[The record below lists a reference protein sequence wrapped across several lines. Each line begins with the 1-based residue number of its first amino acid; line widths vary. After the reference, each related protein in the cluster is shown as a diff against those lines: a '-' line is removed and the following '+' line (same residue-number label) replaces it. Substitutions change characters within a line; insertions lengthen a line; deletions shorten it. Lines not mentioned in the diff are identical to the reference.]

1 MTRSATAQKFIHD
14 DIDNS
19 QARFPNSLPKHR
31 YPARLTLLEAKMSN
45 RRVMPIVLILLIGV
59 VGAEDRVQSEL
70 RFAAHTKDEK
80 TAGVWVDGQ
89 YVGFVKELAGDKKL
103 MLLPGKHEIVIRQAW
118 YNEFV
123 NQVILEPGQIDQI
136 NVALVKSARLPTKDA
151 TGELK
156 IAATPSRAA
165 VFVDGQYAGHVE
177 EFNGV
182 GKAMLLTPGQHRLRI
197 ALPGYLPFDT
207 MVDLRPQQKLKIQTD
222 LVKGS
227 ITEAGSQ
234 VIKQ

>member
-1 MTRSATAQKFIHD
+1 MF
-14 DIDNS
+14 
-19 QARFPNSLPKHR
+19 
-31 YPARLTLLEAKMSN
+31 N

-70 RFAAHTKDEK
+70 RFAGHTKDEK
-80 TAGVWVDGQ
+80 TAGVWIDGQ

-103 MLLPGKHEIVIRQAW
+103 MFLPGKHEIVIRQAW

-123 NQVILEPGQIDQI
+123 KQVILEPGQIEQI

-156 IAATPSRAA
+156 IAATPSRAV
-165 VFVDGQYAGHVE
+165 VFVDGQYAGHVD

-182 GKAMLLTPGQHRLRI
+182 GKALLLTPGQHRLRI

>member
-1 MTRSATAQKFIHD
+1 
-14 DIDNS
+14 
-19 QARFPNSLPKHR
+19 
-31 YPARLTLLEAKMSN
+31 
-45 RRVMPIVLILLIGV
+45 MPLVVILLISV
-59 VGAEDRVQSEL
+59 AYAQERVQSGL
-70 RFAAHTKDEK
+70 RFAAHSKDEK

-89 YVGFVKELAGDKKL
+89 YVGFVQELAGDKKL
-103 MLLPGKHEIVIRQAW
+103 TLLPGKHEIVIRQAW
-118 YNEFV
+118 YNEFAKEL
-123 NQVILEPGQIDQI
+123 ILEPGQTYE
-136 NVALVKSARLPTKDA
+136 VKVELVKSAELPTKDA

-165 VFVDGQYAGHVE
+165 VFVDGQYAGHVD
-177 EFNGV
+177 EFDGV

-227 ITEAGSQ
+227 ITNAGTQ
-234 VIKQ
+234 VAK

>member
-1 MTRSATAQKFIHD
+1 MI
-14 DIDNS
+14 IENVVCLLGS
-19 QARFPNSLPKHR
+19 Q
-31 YPARLTLLEAKMSN
+31 MSN
-45 RRVMPIVLILLIGV
+45 RRVMPIVVILLISAV
-59 VGAEDRVQSEL
+59 CAEDRLQSEL
-70 RFAAHTKDEK
+70 QFAAHSKEEK

-89 YVGFVKELAGDKKL
+89 YVGFVKELAGAKKL

-118 YNEFV
+118 YDEFV
-123 NQVILEPGQIDQI
+123 KEVILEPGQTHE
-136 NVALVKSARLPTKDA
+136 VKVELVKSARLPTKDA

-165 VFVDGQYAGHVE
+165 VFVDGQYAGHVD
-177 EFNGV
+177 EFDGV

-227 ITEAGSQ
+227 ITKAGSQ
-234 VIKQ
+234 VSEQ

>member
-1 MTRSATAQKFIHD
+1 MSCRI
-14 DIDNS
+14 
-19 QARFPNSLPKHR
+19 SLSS
-31 YPARLTLLEAKMSN
+31 LLAIMFFAG
-45 RRVMPIVLILLIGV
+45 M
-59 VGAEDRVQSEL
+59 VGAENRVQAEL
-70 RFAAHTKDEK
+70 RFVGHNNDEK

-89 YVGFVKELAGDKKL
+89 YVGYVKELTGEKKL
-103 MLLPGKHEIVIRQAW
+103 MLLPGKHEVIVRQAW
-118 YNEFV
+118 FDELV
-123 NQVILEPGQIDQI
+123 QQVILEPGQVREI
-136 NVALVKSARLPTKDA
+136 NVSLVKSAPIPKGEA

-156 IAATPSRAA
+156 ISATPSRAA
-165 VFVDGQYAGHVE
+165 VFVDTQYAGHAD
-177 EFNGV
+177 EFDGV

-234 VIKQ
+234 VNKQ

>member
-1 MTRSATAQKFIHD
+1 VITENVVR
-14 DIDNS
+14 
-19 QARFPNSLPKHR
+19 
-31 YPARLTLLEAKMSN
+31 LLESQMSN
-45 RRVMPIVLILLIGV
+45 RRVMPVVVILLISV
-59 VGAEDRVQSEL
+59 VCAEDRLQSEL
-70 RFAAHTKDEK
+70 RFAAHSKDEK

-123 NQVILEPGQIDQI
+123 KEVILEPGQTHE
-136 NVALVKSARLPTKDA
+136 VKVELVKSARLPTKDA

-165 VFVDGQYAGHVE
+165 VFVDGQYAGHVD
-177 EFNGV
+177 EFDGV

-207 MVDLRPQQKLKIQTD
+207 TVDLHPQQKLKIQTD

-227 ITEAGSQ
+227 ITKAGSQ
-234 VIKQ
+234 VSEQ

>member
-1 MTRSATAQKFIHD
+1 
-14 DIDNS
+14 
-19 QARFPNSLPKHR
+19 
-31 YPARLTLLEAKMSN
+31 MSN
-45 RRVMPIVLILLIGV
+45 LRLMPVIVILLIGV
-59 VGAEDRVQSEL
+59 AFTQDRVQSEL
-70 RFAAHTKDEK
+70 RFAAHSKDEK

-89 YVGFVKELAGDKKL
+89 YVGFVKELEGDKKL

-123 NQVILEPGQIDQI
+123 MDVILEPGKTHEV
-136 NVALVKSARLPTKDA
+136 NVELVKSPRLPTKDA
-151 TGELK
+151 TAELK

-165 VFVDGQYAGHVE
+165 VFVDGQYAGHVD
-177 EFNGV
+177 EFDGV

-222 LVKGS
+222 LEKGS

-234 VIKQ
+234 VSKQ

>member
-1 MTRSATAQKFIHD
+1 MTQ
-14 DIDNS
+14 
-19 QARFPNSLPKHR
+19 
-31 YPARLTLLEAKMSN
+31 MSN
-45 RRVMPIVLILLIGV
+45 RRVVPVIVILLIGV
-59 VGAEDRVQSEL
+59 VCAQDRVQSEL
-70 RFAAHTKDEK
+70 RFAAHSKDEK

-89 YVGFVKELAGDKKL
+89 YVGFVKELVDDKKL
-103 MLLPGKHEIVIRQAW
+103 MLLPGKHEIVIRQPW

-123 NQVILEPGQIDQI
+123 KEVILEPGKTHE
-136 NVALVKSARLPTKDA
+136 VKVELVKSAQLPTKDA

-165 VFVDGQYAGHVE
+165 VFVDGQYAGHVD
-177 EFNGV
+177 EFGGV

-234 VIKQ
+234 VNKQ

>member
-1 MTRSATAQKFIHD
+1 
-14 DIDNS
+14 
-19 QARFPNSLPKHR
+19 
-31 YPARLTLLEAKMSN
+31 MSN
-45 RRVMPIVLILLIGV
+45 RRMIPVVVILLIGV
-59 VGAEDRVQSEL
+59 VCAQDRVQSEL
-70 RFAAHTKDEK
+70 RFAAHSKDEK

-123 NQVILEPGQIDQI
+123 KEVILEPGKTHE
-136 NVALVKSARLPTKDA
+136 VKVELVKSARLPTKDA

-165 VFVDGQYAGHVE
+165 VFVDGQYAGHVD
-177 EFNGV
+177 EFDGV
-182 GKAMLLTPGQHRLRI
+182 GKAMLLTPGQHRLHI

-207 MVDLRPQQKLKIQTD
+207 TVDVRPQQKLKIQTD

-234 VIKQ
+234 VSKQ

>member
-1 MTRSATAQKFIHD
+1 ML
-14 DIDNS
+14 N
-19 QARFPNSLPKHR
+19 HR
-31 YPARLTLLEAKMSN
+31 VVQVFLGIM
-45 RRVMPIVLILLIGV
+45 LLIPAMS
-59 VGAEDRVQSEL
+59 AEERVQSEL
-70 RFAAHTKDEK
+70 RFTAHTKDEK

-89 YVGFVKELAGDKKL
+89 YVGFVKELEGNNKL
-103 MLLPGKHEIVIRQAW
+103 KLLPGRHEVVIRQAW
-118 YNEFV
+118 YDEFV
-123 NQVILEPGQIDQI
+123 KQIVLEPGQTQEL

-177 EFNGV
+177 EFDGV
-182 GKAMLLTPGQHRLRI
+182 GKAMLLTPGQHHLRI

-207 MVDLRPQQKLKIQTD
+207 MVDLRAQQKLKIQTD

-227 ITEAGSQ
+227 ITGAGPQ
-234 VIKQ
+234 VNKL

>member
-1 MTRSATAQKFIHD
+1 M
-14 DIDNS
+14 
-19 QARFPNSLPKHR
+19 
-31 YPARLTLLEAKMSN
+31 
-45 RRVMPIVLILLIGV
+45 VILLISV
-59 VGAEDRVQSEL
+59 VCAQAQVQSEL
-70 RFAAHTKDEK
+70 RFAAHSKDEK
-80 TAGVWVDGQ
+80 TARVWIDGQ
-89 YVGFVKELAGDKKL
+89 YVGSVKEFSGDKKL
-103 MLLPGKHEIVIRQAW
+103 KLLPGKHEIVIRQAW

-123 NQVILEPGQIDQI
+123 TEVVLEPGHTHEV
-136 NVALVKSARLPTKDA
+136 NVNLVKSARLPTKDA

-165 VFVDGQYAGHVE
+165 VFVDGQYAGHVD
-177 EFNGV
+177 EFDGV
-182 GKAMLLTPGQHRLRI
+182 GKAMLLTPGQHRLHI

-234 VIKQ
+234 VNKQ

>member
-1 MTRSATAQKFIHD
+1 ML
-14 DIDNS
+14 N
-19 QARFPNSLPKHR
+19 HR
-31 YPARLTLLEAKMSN
+31 MVKVFLGIM
-45 RRVMPIVLILLIGV
+45 LLIPV
-59 VGAEDRVQSEL
+59 MSAAERVQSEL

-80 TAGVWVDGQ
+80 TAGVWLDGQ
-89 YVGFVKELAGDKKL
+89 YVGFVKELEGNNKL
-103 MLLPGKHEIVIRQAW
+103 KLLPGKHEIVIRQAW
-118 YNEFV
+118 YDEFV
-123 NQVILEPGQIDQI
+123 RQIVLEPGQTQEL

-177 EFNGV
+177 EFDGV
-182 GKAMLLTPGQHRLRI
+182 GKAMLLTPGQHHLRI

-207 MVDLRPQQKLKIQTD
+207 MVDLRAQQKLKIQTD

-227 ITEAGSQ
+227 ITGAGPQ
-234 VIKQ
+234 VNKQ

>member
-1 MTRSATAQKFIHD
+1 
-14 DIDNS
+14 
-19 QARFPNSLPKHR
+19 
-31 YPARLTLLEAKMSN
+31 MSN
-45 RRVMPIVLILLIGV
+45 RRVMPVVVILLISV
-59 VGAEDRVQSEL
+59 VCAEDRLQSEL
-70 RFAAHTKDEK
+70 RFVAHSKDEK

-103 MLLPGKHEIVIRQAW
+103 MLLPGKHEIIIRQAW

-123 NQVILEPGQIDQI
+123 KEIILEPGQTHE
-136 NVALVKSARLPTKDA
+136 VKVELVKSARLPTKDA

-165 VFVDGQYAGHVE
+165 VFVDGQYAGHVD
-177 EFNGV
+177 EFDGV
-182 GKAMLLTPGQHRLRI
+182 GKAMLLTPGEHRLRI

-207 MVDLRPQQKLKIQTD
+207 MVDLHPQQKLKIQTD

-227 ITEAGSQ
+227 ITKAGSQ
-234 VIKQ
+234 VSEQ

>member
-1 MTRSATAQKFIHD
+1 M
-14 DIDNS
+14 
-19 QARFPNSLPKHR
+19 P
-31 YPARLTLLEAKMSN
+31 N
-45 RRVMPIVLILLIGV
+45 RRVLPLVVMLLIGV
-59 VGAEDRVQSEL
+59 LCAEDRVQSEL
-70 RFAAHTKDEK
+70 RFAAHGKDEK

-89 YVGFVKELAGDKKL
+89 YVGSVKELGGDKKL

-123 NQVILEPGQIDQI
+123 REIVLEPGQTHEI
-136 NVALVKSARLPTKDA
+136 NVELVKSARLPTKDA

-165 VFVDGQYAGHVE
+165 VFVDGQYAGHVD
-177 EFNGV
+177 EFDGV
-182 GKAMLLTPGQHRLRI
+182 GKAMLITPGQHRVRI

-234 VIKQ
+234 VNKQ

>member
-1 MTRSATAQKFIHD
+1 
-14 DIDNS
+14 
-19 QARFPNSLPKHR
+19 
-31 YPARLTLLEAKMSN
+31 MSK
-45 RRVMPIVLILLIGV
+45 RRVLPLMMILLVGV
-59 VGAEDRVQSEL
+59 VCAEDRVQSEL
-70 RFAAHTKDEK
+70 KFAAHSNDEK

-89 YVGFVKELAGDKKL
+89 YVGFVKELEGDKKL
-103 MLLPGKHEIVIRQAW
+103 KLLPGKHEIVIRQAW

-123 NQVILEPGQIDQI
+123 KQIVLEPGQTYDI
-136 NVALVKSARLPTKDA
+136 NVVLVKSAQLPTKDA

-156 IAATPSRAA
+156 ISATPSRAA
-165 VFVDGQYAGHVE
+165 VFVDGQYAGHVD
-177 EFNGV
+177 EFDGV

-234 VIKQ
+234 VSKP

>member
-1 MTRSATAQKFIHD
+1 
-14 DIDNS
+14 
-19 QARFPNSLPKHR
+19 
-31 YPARLTLLEAKMSN
+31 MSN
-45 RRVMPIVLILLIGV
+45 RRVMPVVVILLIGV
-59 VGAEDRVQSEL
+59 ACAQDRVQSEL
-70 RFAAHTKDEK
+70 RFAAHSKDEK

-123 NQVILEPGQIDQI
+123 TEAILEPGKTHEV
-136 NVALVKSARLPTKDA
+136 NVVLVKSPRLPTNDA
-151 TGELK
+151 TAELK

-165 VFVDGQYAGHVE
+165 VFVDGQYAGHVD
-177 EFNGV
+177 EFDGV
-182 GKAMLLTPGQHRLRI
+182 GKAMLLTPGQHRLHI

-207 MVDLRPQQKLKIQTD
+207 MVDVRPQQKLKIQTD

-234 VIKQ
+234 VSKQ

>member
-1 MTRSATAQKFIHD
+1 MTQ
-14 DIDNS
+14 
-19 QARFPNSLPKHR
+19 
-31 YPARLTLLEAKMSN
+31 MSN
-45 RRVMPIVLILLIGV
+45 RRVVPVVVILLIGV
-59 VGAEDRVQSEL
+59 VCAEDRVQSEL
-70 RFAAHTKDEK
+70 RFAAHSKDEK

-103 MLLPGKHEIVIRQAW
+103 TLLPGKHEIVIRQAW

-123 NQVILEPGQIDQI
+123 KEIILEPGQTHEV
-136 NVALVKSARLPTKDA
+136 NVELVKSARLPTKDA

-165 VFVDGQYAGHVE
+165 VFVDGQYAGHVD
-177 EFNGV
+177 EFDGV

-234 VIKQ
+234 VNKQ